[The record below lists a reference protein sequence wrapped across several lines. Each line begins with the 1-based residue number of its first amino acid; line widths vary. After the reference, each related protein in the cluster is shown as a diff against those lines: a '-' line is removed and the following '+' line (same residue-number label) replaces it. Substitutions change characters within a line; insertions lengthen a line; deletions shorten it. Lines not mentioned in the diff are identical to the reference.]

1 MEILERFGKIIDIYT
16 CKKCW
21 IPKYTT
27 VHLDFKQDGK
37 DPEDRAVQEEDQVNL
52 ENQEAEDYQ
61 ALEDLVD
68 HLENEVQ
75 MGHPEG
81 QVQMDHRKIS
91 ELQEFL

>member
-1 MEILERFGKIIDIYT
+1 M
-16 CKKCW
+16 
-21 IPKYTT
+21 
-27 VHLDFKQDGK
+27 DFKQDGK

-75 MGHPEG
+75 MGHPGG